1 MLTVNIKKKLFDF
14 TLNISFTVDNKTLV
28 LFGPSGCGKTTT
40 LRCIAG
46 LLKPDEGSIV
56 SNETTFYSSK
66 EVTHLP
72 PRTRKVSYMFQD
84 FALFPHLNVKHNIW
98 YGVKTPNQQAKELY
112 EKLITLLK
120 IEHLPQRRISQLSGG
135 EKQRVAMA
143 RALMAQPQ
151 ILLLDEPLS
160 ALDAQ
165 SRYELQDELKKLQE
179 IWNIPFILVTHSK
192 EEAQSLGDEVLFL
205 HQGQQVSE
213 PPPSWNMNG
222 NGKIT
227 RSTFQYFY

>member
-1 MLTVNIKKKLFDF
+1 MLTVDIKKKLSDF
-14 TLNISFTVDNKTLV
+14 TLNIAFTAPNKTLV
-28 LFGPSGCGKTTT
+28 LFGPSGCGKSTI

-46 LLKPDEGSIV
+46 LLTPDEGSII
-56 SNETTFYSSK
+56 SDETVFYSS
-66 EVTHLP
+66 EATTFVP
-72 PRTRKVSYMFQD
+72 PRARNVSYMFQD
-84 FALFPHLNVKHNIW
+84 FALFPHMNVKHNIW
-98 YGVKTPNQQAKELY
+98 YGVKTHDQQANELY

-120 IEHLPQRRISQLSGG
+120 IEHLPHRRIHQLSGG

-143 RALMAQPQ
+143 RALMAQPK

-160 ALDAQ
+160 ALDTQ

-179 IWNIPFILVTHSK
+179 IWNIPFILVTHSP
-192 EEAQSLGDEVLFL
+192 EEAHALGSEVLFI

-222 NGKIT
+222 NGTTT
-227 RSTFQYFY
+227 RSSFQYFY

>member
-1 MLTVNIKKKLFDF
+1 LLTVDIKKKLSDF
-14 TLNISFTVDNKTLV
+14 TLDISFTAPNKTLV
-28 LFGPSGCGKTTT
+28 LFGPSGCGKTTI

-56 SNETTFYSSK
+56 SNENIFYSSK
-66 EVTHLP
+66 TATHLP
-72 PRTRKVSYMFQD
+72 PRARNVSYMFQD
-84 FALFPHLNVKHNIW
+84 FALFPHMNVIHNIW
-98 YGVKTPNQQAKELY
+98 YGVKTHNKQANELY
-112 EKLITLLK
+112 EKLMTLLK
-120 IEHLPQRRISQLSGG
+120 IEHLPHRAIGQLSGG

-179 IWNIPFILVTHSK
+179 IWSIPFILVTHSP
-192 EEAQSLGDEVLFL
+192 EEAQAMGSEVLFI
-205 HQGQQVSE
+205 HQGQQVMQ
-213 PPPSWNMNG
+213 PPPSWNMNA
-222 NGKIT
+222 NGT
-227 RSTFQYFY
+227 TNRSSFQYFY